1 MAEKLPDLDWFKGRS
16 NYLESQNTDRDKM
29 YEALDSYR
37 HGEWSMDEEL
47 LKIDWVSES
56 RDPIFAQQT
65 DSAKYILAD
74 VSPSISLTP
83 YNPGDDGTDIADRH
97 EKGLR
102 WFLAGASKRRQATVV
117 QDTVASAVD
126 YSEVTAQVMYLPQQ
140 IKDVKAAGGNA
151 TRYEAMQRQG
161 PFATIFHNPKTVHAR
176 YSDMGAE
183 EVLLVTEEDPHNI
196 IDLWG
201 KKADKLK
208 KKLKDSEGR
217 VEPAIKKDYTSYDW
231 RCVWVEWGGEDY
243 EIERKKWPWPFLG
256 WTCRYGGTS
265 LEDRGDFQRKPIL
278 ANAYHFDLVDDIN
291 TVRSMRHSEMIRT
304 TSRARDVFQS
314 DTRTS
319 PDIDASS
326 GDLYVHIDTEEMI
339 IPQPQ
344 NVPDPAM
351 SELYAELRGDFQKS
365 GLSDM
370 LLGSDV
376 PTGAAFASINIVSE
390 SAMKVLRSPQALAQ
404 NALADILETML
415 LYIHYTDSE
424 EIAYGTGKTD
434 RGEQY
439 LIKGSEIDP
448 KNLYVSVKL
457 EADLPT
463 DHQAKTVTGRAQI
476 DAGINSREGV
486 MEDTGIKNTSERM
499 EQIAKERLE
508 ETMLAV
514 RLKNID
520 FTEDMQ
526 MKQEMQAQLM
536 EELKANPELLMQ
548 MLQEIQAAQSPN
560 GAERRP
566 GEPPRGVQ
574 EFLGE
579 TRTESLVPS
588 ETNAA
593 EGEPSGEVFAPQE
606 NRARQQEGL

>member
-1 MAEKLPDLDWFKGRS
+1 MPELPDLDWFKGRS
-16 NYLESQNTDRDKM
+16 NYLEEQNKDRDKM
-29 YEALDSYR
+29 YEALDNYR

-47 LKIDWVSES
+47 LEIDWVTES

-65 DSAKYILAD
+65 DSAKQILSD

-102 WFLAGASKRRQATVV
+102 WFLAGSSKRRQATVV
-117 QDTVASAVD
+117 QDTVSSAVD

-151 TRYEAMQRQG
+151 KRYEAMLRQG

-176 YSDMGAE
+176 YSDMGPE

-208 KKLKDSEGR
+208 KKLKEAKGR

-243 EIERKKWPWPFLG
+243 EIERKEWPWPFLG
-256 WTCRYGGTS
+256 WSCRYGGTS

-278 ANAYHFDLVDDIN
+278 ANAYHFDLYDDIN

-319 PDIDASS
+319 PDTDASS
-326 GDLYVHIDTEEMI
+326 GDLFVHIDTEETI

-351 SELYAELRGDFQKS
+351 SELYSELRGDFQKS

-390 SAMKVLRSPQALAQ
+390 SAMKVLRSPQSLAQ

-415 LYIHYTDSE
+415 LYIHYSDSE

-448 KNLYVSVKL
+448 KNLYVTVKL

-463 DHQAKTVTGRAQI
+463 DYQARTVTARAQI
-476 DAGINSREGV
+476 DAGINSREGAA
-486 MEDTGIKNTSERM
+486 EDIGKKNTTELM
-499 EQIAKERLE
+499 EQIASERLV
-508 ETMLAV
+508 ETMLAIE
-514 RLKNID
+514 LKNIA
-520 FTEDMQ
+520 F
-526 MKQEMQAQLM
+526 
-536 EELKANPELLMQ
+536 ANDVQ
-548 MLQEIQAAQSPN
+548 QRQEIQAEITEQLMSDPAFLQQIAQQMQAQSPN

-574 EFLGE
+574 QFSGDAGP
-579 TRTESLVPS
+579 ESLIPS
-588 ETNAA
+588 EANAA
-593 EGEPSGEVFAPQE
+593 EGGPATEVFGAQE
-606 NRARQQEGL
+606 IRARQQEGL